1 MKLNLPKKIKAK
13 RFIDKR
19 GYFQECFKEKKF
31 KFKPVFT
38 AISCSKKKVIRGLHF
53 QNKFKQK
60 IFITVLVGKIF
71 DVCVDIDFKSK
82 NFSKIYTNILQ
93 EGDMLYIPL
102 NFAHGFAGMDKKN
115 LIMYQFSNYHD
126 KSSEVGIRHNDK
138 ELKIKWPYK
147 NPILSDKDKKN
158 ISFEHFKINYSN
170 K

>member
-1 MKLNLPKKIKAK
+1 MKSGSEIVLKDMLVKIRLMKLNLPKKIKAK
-13 RFIDKR
+13 RFLDNR

-93 EGDMLYIPL
+93 RGRYVVYSFKFCSWFCRNGKKKL
-102 NFAHGFAGMDKKN
+102 NNVSIF
-115 LIMYQFSNYHD
+115 Q
-126 KSSEVGIRHNDK
+126 
-138 ELKIKWPYK
+138 
-147 NPILSDKDKKN
+147 LSR
-158 ISFEHFKINYSN
+158 
-170 K
+170 

>member
-13 RFIDKR
+13 RFLDNR

-82 NFSKIYTNILQ
+82 NFSKIYTNTLQ

-147 NPILSDKDKKN
+147 NPILSEKDKKN
-158 ISFEHFKINYSN
+158 ISFEHFKKNYFN

>member
-1 MKLNLPKKIKAK
+1 MKLNLPKKITAK
-13 RFIDKR
+13 KFKDTR

-31 KFKPVFT
+31 KFKPVFS
-38 AISCSKKKVIRGLHF
+38 AISFSKQKVIRGLHF

-82 NFSKIYTNILQ
+82 NFSKIYTNTLQ

-147 NPILSDKDKKN
+147 NPILSEKDKKN
-158 ISFEHFKINYSN
+158 ISFEHFKKNYFN